1 MEGTREFE
9 AERAAVAQ
17 IIAPLPPEHPA
28 HHAFA
33 AGAQAWEIWLLTDAY
48 PEVARRLCRVVAT
61 SFVAKWRGT
70 TTLLN

>member
-1 MEGTREFE
+1 MEGSREFE

-33 AGAQAWEIWLLTDAY
+33 AGAQAWEIWLLTDSY

-61 SFVAKWRGT
+61 NFVVKWKT
-70 TTLLN
+70 TNAMFN